1 MAMTYLLDTVLEN
14 STYICCGRKGFVF
27 PGFSY
32 CLFSEKAM
40 TRDFTMIANADHLTA
55 ALAAAAELA
64 RSGTYLYSPE
74 AKKGIVFPVSIPQS
88 PESEVSSNTSDEEDK
103 DCEEDAER
111 RIARSRER
119 NREHARRTRLRKKAQ
134 LESLQ
139 SKVKGLQADSKVL
152 KQSLEECSIASI
164 LVGLASGETHTM
176 TQSLV
181 NEATVDGEQ
190 DLRIVG
196 GKRKRFVSDVS
207 DRIPQALKINIDGQ
221 NTLIGGGRTHINWK
235 TGIYSD
241 ENGNKR
247 QLNHDHLESLRYVSS
262 TMLSYNRISDT
273 DTRFSTLF
281 PFSRER
287 NRMHAKMTR
296 DRKKSFISTIETTIE
311 KLETDNKRMKEA
323 LEEVIQ
329 THFKSSACVPGVT
342 PVSSPQAHSRPTPQ
356 HDISQLDLS
365 PPTKRA
371 RVAM

>member
-1 MAMTYLLDTVLEN
+1 MAMTYLLDTHLEN
-14 STYICCGRKGFVF
+14 RSRVLHFV
-27 PGFSY
+27 SD
-32 CLFSEKAM
+32 KKM
-40 TRDFTMIANADHLTA
+40 TRRDFTIVAKADHLAA

-74 AKKGIVFPVSIPQS
+74 VKKGIVFPVSIPQS
-88 PESEVSSNTSDEEDK
+88 PASEVSSNTSDEEDK

-111 RIARSRER
+111 RMARSRER

-164 LVGLASGETHTM
+164 LVGLASGETHTI

-181 NEATVDGEQ
+181 NEATVVEEQ
-190 DLRIVG
+190 DVLRIVG

-207 DRIPQALKINIDGQ
+207 DRIPQALKIKIDGQ

-235 TGIYSD
+235 TGVYTD
-241 ENGNKR
+241 DNGNKR
-247 QLNHDHLESLRYVSS
+247 QLTHDHLESLRYVSS
-262 TMLSYNRISDT
+262 IMLSYNRLRIDT
-273 DTRFSTLF
+273 DTCFSTLF

-296 DRKKSFISTIETTIE
+296 DRKKSFISTIEKTIE
-311 KLETDNKRMKEA
+311 KLETNNKRMKEA
-323 LEEVIQ
+323 LQEVIR
-329 THFKSSACVPGVT
+329 THFKSSTCVPGVT
-342 PVSSPQAHSRPTPQ
+342 PVSSPQAHSLPTPQ
-356 HDISQLDLS
+356 YDILHLDLS

-371 RVAM
+371 RIA